1 MVKGKGVLKDSK
13 LKEKAH
19 KGSEKDKDKDKDKD
33 KEEDLGPQVAAPPLV
48 QCDYCGSMMT
58 PAEAMDHLQLCD
70 VYQQMQGITSMS
82 QDAAQAAERQRI
94 AATAA
99 EIEAHSRD
107 LGALA
112 QVKTEE
118 CTQVKQEPSESEL
131 ATSPAPAESPLGG
144 VVDLEGDAHL

>member
-1 MVKGKGVLKDSK
+1 
-13 LKEKAH
+13 
-19 KGSEKDKDKDKDKD
+19 
-33 KEEDLGPQVAAPPLV
+33 
-48 QCDYCGSMMT
+48 MMT
-58 PAEAMDHLQLCD
+58 PAEAVDHLQLCD

-94 AATAA
+94 AAAAA